1 VNGVFLI
8 ALCMTII
15 LDAISRFFD
24 VQEVQQPQLVL
35 GVGAF
40 GLAFNILGLFVFHQH
55 DHGSHEHED
64 EETGHAHSHDH
75 EHDHAQVDG
84 IHSAEEEAIA
94 HGEGETHDH
103 DHEQANGKTDT
114 PKTKRSSIHFS
125 TTSSTT
131 RSRKDSNTTKKRP
144 HSRSYSTIQD
154 LPIHPAALRH
164 DMRVKA
170 RFGDGT
176 DGDTDTEDD
185 AVEEEEGQTENSP
198 LLAATKK
205 SGSPHAHSHSHP
217 HDNDNDITHSDHNH
231 ATKAQSGGGHGH
243 DHDDNLRG
251 MFLHVLGD
259 ALGNVGVMAAALI
272 IWLSDWK
279 YRFYVDP
286 AISLFITLIILKSA
300 IPLVKDT
307 ARPLLQATPDHLD
320 VGEIRADI
328 SKLPGVVG
336 VHHMHVWALT
346 RSKLI
351 ATLDVQLNF
360 DFTEKQGAIRYM
372 QLAREIKKC
381 LKGYKIHSST
391 VQPEFCVNANH
402 AHSLTSTEAT
412 QAVGEGSERSS
423 SSRDTVVPYQ
433 GADTGE
439 GECCLLSDDQSSA
452 MQCCPPPATSTGTST
467 PKKEKKHDHEHGH
480 SHGHDHGH
488 EH

>member
-1 VNGVFLI
+1 
-8 ALCMTII
+8 MTIV

-64 EETGHAHSHDH
+64 EETGHTHSHGH
-75 EHDHAQVDG
+75 EHEHEHVHPQVDG
-84 IHSAEEEAIA
+84 MHSAEEEAMA
-94 HGEGETHDH
+94 HGEGETHEH
-103 DHEQANGKTDT
+103 AQIGKTDT
-114 PKTKRSSIHFS
+114 MKSKRSSIHFN
-125 TTSSTT
+125 TTGGNT
-131 RSRKDSNTTKKRP
+131 RSRKDSNPAKKRP
-144 HSRSYSTIQD
+144 HSRSYSTIDD

-176 DGDTDTEDD
+176 DEDTE
-185 AVEEEEGQTENSP
+185 EEEDSVQDEEGQTENSP
-198 LLAATKK
+198 LLAAGKK
-205 SGSPHAHSHSHP
+205 SPSPHSHSHSRA
-217 HDNDNDITHSDHNH
+217 HDNDITHSDHNH
-231 ATKAQSGGGHGH
+231 ATKAVSGGGHGH

-360 DFTEKQGAIRYM
+360 DFTEKQGATRYM

-381 LKGYKIHSST
+381 LKGYKIYSST

-402 AHSLTSTEAT
+402 AHSVTSTDAT
-412 QAVGEGSERSS
+412 QAGGDDSERSS

-433 GADTGE
+433 AAEPGE
-439 GECCLLSDDQSSA
+439 GECCLLNDDQSSS
-452 MQCCPPPATSTGTST
+452 MQCCPPPATGTGTST
-467 PKKEKKHDHEHGH
+467 PKKEKKHDHDHDHDHGH
-480 SHGHDHGH
+480 SH
-488 EH
+488 